1 MSERRGTQRKPVDV
15 FFNKYLG
22 GHPHLCR
29 ALDVSESGMQVVV
42 LSEPDGAMESFP
54 MELRLPGDTKTLWL
68 WGRCV
73 RRRDRKQAIEFVGLS
88 EATRRRIETFV
99 RAA

>member
-1 MSERRGTQRKPVDV
+1 MSERRGKRRRSVDV

-29 ALDVSESGMQVVV
+29 AVDVSETGMHVVV

-54 MELRLPGDTKTLWL
+54 MELRLPGDSQTLWL

-73 RRRDRKQAIEFVGLS
+73 RRKDRKQAIEFVGLS
-88 EATRRRIETFV
+88 DETRHRIECFV